1 MTDVIAVGVDG
12 SEPSLLALRWARV
25 EAGLRQ
31 ARLIAVIAR
40 PSALEWPHDSPQHV
54 DGINRH
60 ISDRMAQIRAAI
72 ALTLSSAGQGAG
84 GPPPDG
90 VNTEANTEATTEP
103 DTQPDTQADTQPDM
117 QADTQP
123 DSQSDTQPHTQHEPA
138 AGHHPGPAVEPEIEI
153 IEGHPTTVLVTVSK
167 RVDLLVVG
175 GRGFGGWKGAFAGS
189 LTDHLAGH
197 TRAPLAVIRSYAPQP
212 RGRIVVGVDGVSSSE
227 AVRFGVQEAALR
239 GASMLVVSTWQYP
252 VLGTRP
258 TSPEAAEL
266 LESGARALLEEAIAA
281 CRIEHPQVPLD
292 TLVRMGHPAEVL
304 AEEAQS
310 ADLVMVGSRGRGGFA
325 SLILGSVAIS
335 VLHRVAGPVVV
346 VPRAA

>member
-1 MTDVIAVGVDG
+1 VTGVIAVGVDG
-12 SEPSLLALRWARV
+12 SDPSLLALRWARV

-54 DGINRH
+54 DEINRH

-72 ALTLSSAGQGAG
+72 ARTLPLSGEGTGGQ
-84 GPPPDG
+84 PQSVVHP
-90 VNTEANTEATTEP
+90 EADSKTDA
-103 DTQPDTQADTQPDM
+103 ADERT
-117 QADTQP
+117 
-123 DSQSDTQPHTQHEPA
+123 
-138 AGHHPGPAVEPEIEI
+138 AGHSPGPAVEPEIEI
-153 IEGHPTTVLVTVSK
+153 IEGHPTSVLVTVST

-175 GRGFGGWKGAFAGS
+175 GRGFGGWKGVFAGS
-189 LTDHLAGH
+189 LTGHLAGH
-197 TRAPLAVIRSYAPQP
+197 TSAPLAVIRSSGGQP
-212 RGRIVVGVDGVSSSE
+212 RGRIVVGVDGLSSSE
-227 AVRFGVQEAALR
+227 AVRFGVDEAALR
-239 GASMLVVSTWQYP
+239 GASVLVVSTWQYP

-266 LESGARALLEEAIAA
+266 LESGATALLEEAIAA
-281 CRIEHPQVPLD
+281 CRIRHPNVPLD

-304 AEEAQS
+304 AEEARS
-310 ADLVMVGSRGRGGFA
+310 ADLVVVGSRGRGGFA
-325 SLILGSVAIS
+325 TLMLGSVAVS